1 MKRLI
6 LILAVLAAAGC
17 AHKAPVI
24 GISGSYSPEGVGLTT
39 LNTNYSQA
47 ISKAGGVPVIIP
59 TVSSK
64 EEAEAVLAVL
74 DGIVFSDGEDLDPSL
89 YGEAVLN
96 ETVYVD
102 SVRDVSD
109 VFLAKAAVA
118 SGKPILAICRGEQ
131 LMNVVL
137 GGSLYQDLA
146 EQKPDNVGHSGTT
159 HKILAEQGSLL
170 AKLYGTDSLEVN
182 SSHHQAVKDVAPG
195 LKVTAYSSD
204 GIVEA
209 YEGDNL
215 TAVQFHPEKLV
226 RAGDDSWLE
235 FFKVFIKKARH

>member
-1 MKRLI
+1 MKRLV
-6 LILAVLAAAGC
+6 LLLAILAVASC
-17 AHKAPVI
+17 SPKAPLI
-24 GISGSYSPEGVGLTT
+24 GISGSYATEGVGSTT

-47 ISKAGGVPVIIP
+47 VSKAGGVPVIIP
-59 TVSSK
+59 TVSSM
-64 EEAEAVLAVL
+64 EEAEAVLATL
-74 DGIVFSDGEDLDPSL
+74 DGIVFSGGEDLEPSL

-96 ETVYVD
+96 ETVYVN
-102 SVRDVSD
+102 SVRDASD
-109 VFLAKAAVA
+109 VFLARAAVA

-146 EQKPDNVGHSGTT
+146 EQKPDNVGHGGTT
-159 HKILAEQGSLL
+159 HKILAEPGSLL
-170 AKLYGTDSLEVN
+170 AKLYGADSLEVN

-204 GIVEA
+204 GIVEG

-215 TAVQFHPEKLV
+215 IAVQFHPEKLV
-226 RAGDDSWLE
+226 RAGDDRWLE
-235 FFKVFIKKARH
+235 LFKVFILRCR

>member
-1 MKRLI
+1 MKRIVL
-6 LILAVLAAAGC
+6 LLAVLAVAGC

-47 ISKAGGVPVIIP
+47 VSKAGGVPFIIP
-59 TVSSK
+59 TVSSM
-64 EEAEAVLAVL
+64 EEADAILAVL
-74 DGIVFSDGEDLDPSL
+74 DGIVFSGGEDLGPWL
-89 YGEAVLN
+89 YGEEIYN
-96 ETVYVD
+96 ETVFVD

-109 VFLAKAAVA
+109 VFLAQAALA
-118 SGKPILAICRGEQ
+118 SHKPILAICRGEQ

-137 GGSLYQDLA
+137 GGTLYQDIPEQLA
-146 EQKPDNVGHSGTT
+146 DNVGHGGTT
-159 HKILAEQGSLL
+159 HKIGIEEGSILASLF
-170 AKLYGTDSLEVN
+170 GTDSLEVN
-182 SSHHQAVKDVAPG
+182 STHHQAVKDLAPG
-195 LKVTAYSSD
+195 LKVTACSHD

-226 RAGDDSWLE
+226 RAGSTQWLE
-235 FFKVFIKKARH
+235 FFKVFIKKARR